1 MVYVAGGTVTQINVG
16 SMGFSVPTGMIAGS
30 FLVRNGEGIFI
41 VYSVAP
47 TTWKW
52 QATV

>member
-1 MVYVAGGTVTQINVG
+1 MVYIAGGTVTQINVG
-16 SMGFSVPTGMIAGS
+16 NAAVNINTGMIAGS
-30 FLVRNGEGIFI
+30 LLVRNGEGIYI

-47 TTWKW
+47 TTYKW